1 MPTVLVTGASAGLG
15 RAIARLFQARGWN
28 VAATM
33 RSPDKEPELGALER
47 VALLPL
53 DVTDE
58 ASIAAAF
65 DEAEARFGR
74 VDVVVNNA
82 GYGLTGAFET
92 LDPAQIR
99 RQFDTNVFG
108 LMAVCRAAI
117 PRFRAR
123 GGGTIVNIASM
134 GGRITF
140 PLYSVY
146 HSTKWAVEGFSESLQ
161 HELRPFGIR
170 VKIVEPGVIR
180 TDFYGRSAD
189 AVPAEAGSPY
199 EAYARRV
206 MTNMTPGAA
215 SGSSAEEVAEVV
227 WRAATDGKAKLRYIA
242 GGDARQIL
250 WLRKLAPDWL
260 YTRVVRSVVEK

>member
-1 MPTVLVTGASAGLG
+1 MPTVLITGASAGLG
-15 RAIARLFQARGWN
+15 HAVAKRFQEAGWN

-33 RSPDKEPELGALER
+33 RSPDKEPVLGTLDR
-47 VALLPL
+47 VALIPL
-53 DVTDE
+53 DVTDD

-65 DEAEARFGR
+65 EAAAARFGA

-108 LMAVCRAAI
+108 LMNVCRAAI
-117 PRFRAR
+117 PRFRAQ
-123 GGGTIVNIASM
+123 GHGVIVNIASM

-189 AVPAEAGSPY
+189 AGELDDASPY
-199 EAYARRV
+199 AAYARKV
-206 MTNMTPGAA
+206 MANMTPGPD
-215 SGSSAEEVAEVV
+215 SGSSAAQVAEVV
-227 WRAATDGKAKLRYIA
+227 WQAATDGSARLRYIA

-250 WLRKLAPDWL
+250 WLRKLTPDWL
-260 YTRVVRSVVEK
+260 YTRIVRSIVEA

>member
-15 RAIARLFQARGWN
+15 RAIAKLFQARGWH
-28 VAATM
+28 VVATM
-33 RSPDKEPELGALER
+33 RSPDKETELGALER

-65 DEAEARFGR
+65 EAAIGRFGQL
-74 VDVVVNNA
+74 DVVVNNA
-82 GYGLTGAFET
+82 GYGLTGPFET

-108 LMAVCRAAI
+108 LMAVCRASI
-117 PRFRAR
+117 PRFRAQR
-123 GGGTIVNIASM
+123 GGVIVNIASM

-140 PLYSVY
+140 PLYSIY
-146 HSTKWAVEGFSESLQ
+146 HATKWAVEGFSESLQ
-161 HELRPFGIR
+161 HELVPFGIR
-170 VKIVEPGVIR
+170 VKVVEPGVIR

-189 AVPAEAGSPY
+189 AASTESGSPY
-199 EAYARRV
+199 DAYAKQV
-206 MTNMTPGAA
+206 MANMTPGDA

-227 WRAATDGKAKLRYIA
+227 WRAATDGRWKLRYPA
-242 GGDARQIL
+242 GSDARQIL
-250 WLRKLAPDWL
+250 WLRKLTPDWL
-260 YTRVVRSVVEK
+260 YTRIVRSVVGG

>member
-1 MPTVLVTGASAGLG
+1 MPTVLITGASAGLG
-15 RAIARLFQARGWN
+15 HAVARRFQAGGWN

-33 RSPDKEPELGALER
+33 RSPEKEQVLGGLER
-47 VALLPL
+47 VALIPL

-65 DEAEARFGR
+65 EAATARFGAI
-74 VDVVVNNA
+74 DVVINNA

-99 RQFDTNVFG
+99 RQFETNVFG
-108 LMAVCRAAI
+108 LMNVCRAAI
-117 PRFRAR
+117 PRFRERRA
-123 GGGTIVNIASM
+123 GVIVNVASM

-161 HELRPFGIR
+161 HELRPFGIQ

-189 AVPAEAGSPY
+189 TGDLDPASPY
-199 EAYARRV
+199 GAYAART
-206 MTNMTPGAA
+206 MANMTPGEK
-215 SGSSAEEVAEVV
+215 SGSSAEQIAEVV
-227 WRAATDGKAKLRYIA
+227 WCAATDGRWKLRYPA
-242 GGDARQIL
+242 GSDAKQIL
-250 WLRKLAPDWL
+250 WLRKLTPDWL
-260 YTRVVRSVVEK
+260 YTRIVRSIVEA